1 MILLGPLLLAIPFV
15 FRETCAFW
23 ILPMLALLWQRLT
36 PQREAPAASFE
47 ISNPKSQIP
56 PVRRLLACAFLA
68 IASIVV
74 LGLIYR
80 SPIAAGRPSLAKADI
95 FFSDEKDLRSI
106 YRDATATDRFHP
118 TAAQWPGIFARRFAH
133 KIGELV
139 HDQIHGWQRTANAMM
154 TPLLLT
160 MPLGLLYWL
169 RRRDPV
175 AIGVSALVAAILVL
189 LCLFYRVTG
198 HTGLRIVMAAT
209 PLATILY
216 SRLWF
221 DLIYPRIERI
231 PSAYRLWPHA
241 LVITV
246 VAGLVAQHAAEGFR
260 DMTIFDRVD
269 DNASR
274 LIGRLDHPD
283 RTMLVGPH
291 RLCIPYLANNLGI
304 SFAFSPVNRTTLDLL
319 CSRYNVAT
327 FIFELN
333 EEGVTLTPQDIID
346 MGLKPYCKI
355 KTADANMLVFRRPQ
369 YAGEE
374 AEWDPQRVE
383 ELEPVIL
390 GQATTRPSGKS
401 RK

>member
-1 MILLGPLLLAIPFV
+1 
-15 FRETCAFW
+15 
-23 ILPMLALLWQRLT
+23 
-36 PQREAPAASFE
+36 
-47 ISNPKSQIP
+47 
-56 PVRRLLACAFLA
+56 
-68 IASIVV
+68 
-74 LGLIYR
+74 
-80 SPIAAGRPSLAKADI
+80 
-95 FFSDEKDLRSI
+95 
-106 YRDATATDRFHP
+106 
-118 TAAQWPGIFARRFAH
+118 
-133 KIGELV
+133 V

-169 RRRDPV
+169 RRRDPI
-175 AIGVSALVAAILVL
+175 AIGVAALVAAILVL

-209 PLATILY
+209 PLAVILY
-216 SRLWF
+216 ARLWF
-221 DLIYPRIERI
+221 DLIYPRIERV
-231 PSAYRLWPHA
+231 PPAYRLWPYA
-241 LVITV
+241 LVITL
-246 VAGLVAQHAAEGFR
+246 VAGLVAQHAAAGFR

-304 SFAFSPVNRTTLDLL
+304 SFAFSPVNRTTLELL

-355 KTADANMLVFRRPQ
+355 RTADANMLVFRRPQ
-369 YAGEE
+369 YAGED